1 MAFGTELR
9 GGPHFVSRSP
19 RAVLLEGIGII
30 ALGLVLAVWPHGS
43 LKLVRVAF
51 GIFALAFAA
60 VQASSALFDKRE
72 DKWWRIPLVLLAA
85 AAGIAALVWPEATE
99 RVVLVILGLWFLFT
113 GAILLAAGLALPKV
127 IPAKWVVVVCGAA
140 IFIFGLVLVVNPAD
154 KSPTEMASVLVV
166 LIGIFAI
173 FEGLLMVLYSFL
185 LRKAFKILEELEEII

>member
-1 MAFGTELR
+1 MAVGIELR
-9 GGPHFVSRSP
+9 GGPHFFSRSP
-19 RAVLLEGIGII
+19 RAVLFEGIGII
-30 ALGLVLAVWPHGS
+30 ALGLVLAVWPHAS